1 MFARAVAT
9 RAAREQGENPF
20 WISYADLMTALMTLF
35 LVVMCVT
42 LLAVT
47 RNVNVE
53 EQRKVQREQGI
64 ADLMAGLRDASR
76 PWPEVRVDALAQRI
90 DLGELVRFE
99 SGRHEISP
107 AGAQFLRSYIP
118 VVLQTYRTGLGQR
131 WIRRVVIEG
140 FADQDGDYL
149 YNLGLSLD
157 RSKEVVC
164 ALYRA
169 PGSDERALT
178 DEERRQIRD
187 LFLVGGYSF
196 NATKASKEA
205 SRRVE
210 LKVEFWQLDEA
221 PANAPVAPDKGF
233 GRC

>member
-1 MFARAVAT
+1 MFARAVAP
-9 RAAREQGENPF
+9 RPAREQAESPF
-20 WISYADLMTALMTLF
+20 WISFADLMTALMTLF

-53 EQRKVQREQGI
+53 EQRKVDREQGL
-64 ADLMAGLRDASR
+64 AQLMMQLQHASR
-76 PWPEVRVDALAQRI
+76 PWPQVRVDALAQRI
-90 DLGELVRFE
+90 DLGELVRFD

-107 AGAQFLRSYIP
+107 AGAQFLRGYIP
-118 VVLQTYRTGLGQR
+118 VVLATYRSELGQR

-140 FADQDGDYL
+140 FADQDGNYL
-149 YNLGLSLD
+149 YNLGLSLN
-157 RSKEVVC
+157 RSREVVC
-164 ALYRA
+164 ALYRPPA
-169 PGSDERALT
+169 AGERALS
-178 DEERRQIRD
+178 DEERAQIRD

-196 NATKASKEA
+196 NASKASKQA

-221 PANAPVAPDKGF
+221 PAGAPVAPEKDF